1 MTPTTPPPGPE
12 DERWR
17 ARQRRGLEALLAGR
31 AAVTS
36 VPIRE
41 RHTGRDRCL
50 TSVSFVPSGLAKELD
65 RRVAEPLRV
74 LEPGHYSVPRGDL
87 HVTVKNVRKQAEP
100 ANFGPRDVAVA
111 ATVFEQVVPAHAR
124 FDITLE
130 RVVRFPTSV
139 AVFGTTG
146 PVGSALVTALDE
158 GLAEAGLPD
167 DKVYADPQAPFFNVT
182 VCRFTR
188 QPGDGFSNR
197 VVELT
202 DAVRGLTLT
211 VDQVHLVA
219 CDAACSAASRD
230 VAGCWPLG

>member
-17 ARQRRGLEALLAGR
+17 ARQRRGLEALLGGR

-41 RHTGRDRCL
+41 GHAGRDRCL
-50 TSVSFVPSGLAKELD
+50 TSVSFVPPGIAGELK
-65 RRVAEPLRV
+65 RRVVEPLRAAGP
-74 LEPGHYSVPRGDL
+74 EHYFVPPGDL
-87 HVTVKNVRKQAEP
+87 HVTIKNVRKQAVP
-100 ANFGPRDVAVA
+100 ASFGAGDVAM
-111 ATVFEQVVPAHAR
+111 ATAVFAEVVPVHPR
-124 FDITLE
+124 FNVTLE

-139 AVFGTTG
+139 SVFGTTG
-146 PVGSALVTALDE
+146 PSGSALVTALDE

-188 QPGDGFSNR
+188 QPEGEFLNHL
-197 VVELT
+197 VALT

-211 VDQVHLVA
+211 VDRVHLVA

-230 VAGCWPLG
+230 VAASWSLR